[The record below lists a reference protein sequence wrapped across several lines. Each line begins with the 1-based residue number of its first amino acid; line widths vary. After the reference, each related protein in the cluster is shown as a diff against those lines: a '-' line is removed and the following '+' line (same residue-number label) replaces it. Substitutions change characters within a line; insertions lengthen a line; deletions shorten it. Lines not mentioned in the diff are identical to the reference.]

1 MPLRPQENV
10 TRELFD
16 EFPQVVGEQ
25 MWNFADFQ
33 TSSGIMRLDG
43 NKKGAFTCDRRPR
56 WSHTCCVRAGPRSR
70 ATASPRTDAPPAD
83 ARPADV
89 QRPTPE
95 RPQGEASA

>member
-43 NKKGAFTCDRRPR
+43 NKKGAFTRDRRPKVVAHMLRAR
-56 WSHTCCVRAGPRSR
+56 WAAVEGNGKPSH
-70 ATASPRTDAPPAD
+70 
-83 ARPADV
+83 
-89 QRPTPE
+89 
-95 RPQGEASA
+95 